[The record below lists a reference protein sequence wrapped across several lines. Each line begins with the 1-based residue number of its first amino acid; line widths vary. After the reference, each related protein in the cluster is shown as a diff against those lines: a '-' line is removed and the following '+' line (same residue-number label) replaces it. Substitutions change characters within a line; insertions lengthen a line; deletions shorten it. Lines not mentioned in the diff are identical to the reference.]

1 VSDHPGHSSMER
13 HADSDEQLA
22 NSLRAIADS
31 VTAQADLGEVESGA
45 ARVRSR
51 RRVAAGVAAAAIV
64 AAAGGAGFGLG
75 RAASVD
81 PGNTAAMD
89 APPPGGAVPATTLA
103 PPDPAPATTAP
114 QSVIVPDGEATT
126 TVVPSDEVPP
136 PPDVPRSAF
145 PGAPMEYEFV
155 SERITDNGERI
166 RMLRGPT
173 YGLDNFPGGWSPA
186 PFCWPNGE
194 MRVTLDSPDLVD
206 VTSLPYFTE
215 LFDRVAVQV
224 GSVGTSDGRPT
235 RLALIQTDTDA
246 TEATIT
252 WSDGLNGSAPVIT
265 GSAIVA
271 VSDATDPELLWHL
284 DYTVALSGPTGTTS
298 MTKAQLEHYDD
309 PVWRTACEEP
319 PPPLPD
325 AGEQPSDPD
334 AGQLLADRFG
344 ELWSLDVPFAE
355 KQENLLDDW
364 TGVVAAAQG
373 ARTGPNADAV
383 ASATR
388 TLDEYV
394 FTSPTEA
401 WLRYTIVTNVG
412 TFGQRYATATLVDGA
427 WQFPRAAVCQD
438 FSLAGSSC
446 QPAVEEIHPP
456 AWYERARSRC
466 NELGSGESVCDQP

>member
-1 VSDHPGHSSMER
+1 VSDHSGPSGKER
-13 HADSDEQLA
+13 HVDSDEQRFA
-22 NSLRAIADS
+22 NALRAVAES

-51 RRVAAGVAAAAIV
+51 RRVATGVAAAAIV

-75 RAASVD
+75 RAASVN
-81 PGNTAAMD
+81 PGNTAAMN
-89 APPPGGAVPATTLA
+89 APVEAVPATTLV
-103 PPDPAPATTAP
+103 PPDPAPETTAP
-114 QSVIVPDGEATT
+114 RSVIVPDGEATT
-126 TVVPSDEVPP
+126 TVVPLDDVPP
-136 PPDVPRSAF
+136 PADMASSSF
-145 PGAPMEYEFV
+145 PGAPTQYEFV
-155 SERITDNGERI
+155 SERVTDSGERI
-166 RMLRGPT
+166 RVLRGPT
-173 YGLDNFPGGWSPA
+173 YGLDDYPGGWSPA

-194 MRVTLDSPDLVD
+194 MRVTLDSPNLVD

-235 RLALIQTDTDA
+235 RLALVQTDTDA
-246 TEATIT
+246 TDATIT
-252 WSDGLNGSAPVIT
+252 WSDGLTGSAPVIT
-265 GSAIVA
+265 GIAIVA
-271 VSDATDPELLWHL
+271 MSGATDPERLWNL

-298 MTKAQLEHYDD
+298 MTRTELEHFAD
-309 PVWRTACEEP
+309 PVWRAACEEP

-334 AGQLLADRFG
+334 AGQVLADRFA

-412 TFGQRYATATLVDGA
+412 TFGPRYATATLVDGT

-438 FSLAGSSC
+438 FSLAGSGC

-456 AWYERARSRC
+456 AWYERFDSQC
-466 NELGSGESVCDQP
+466 TELESGESICNEP